1 MSDLYRQK
9 GLRCAEYIKL
19 GYARLSWSYTLR
31 ECYTP
36 WTRAWV

>member
-9 GLRCAEYIKL
+9 GLQCAEYIKL

-31 ECYTP
+31 ECDTP
-36 WTRAWV
+36 CACAWA